1 MSDFNKNEFDPKAA
15 AEARKAEMEQIT
27 AKLEKGVKDVFNGG
41 NFKEYLNFC
50 AKLPR
55 YSVNNQLLIM
65 MQRPDATMCQSFS
78 NWKDMN
84 RFVKKGEKG
93 IRILAP
99 APYKMEKEQEK
110 LDVNGKAILDAN
122 GEPVTEKVEVTV
134 NAFKPVSTFDISQ
147 TEGDP
152 VPMVGVNELSGSVE
166 DYEKLINA
174 IMEVVPVPVSFE
186 NIESGAKGY
195 FHLEENR
202 IVIQEGMSEAQ
213 TVKTFIHEAAHQA
226 LHSREAYDKNDDK
239 KDDKNQPK
247 PIKKEE
253 ESKPVVLTK
262 EEIEKRQ
269 KEEEAAERKRVSKLA
284 KLYNEMKPEAAAD
297 IMTDLDDEIAVA
309 VLQKMDESQAAKV
322 LAALDPGQSA
332 RLTRSIYTGRRSS
345 LASPGDQMTPSPQVA
360 EE

>member
-1 MSDFNKNEFDPKAA
+1 MADKVGGIMADKPKQT
-15 AEARKAEMEQIT
+15 ETTEDLEETLETGEET
-27 AKLEKGVKDVFNGG
+27 AF
-41 NFKEYLNFC
+41 
-50 AKLPR
+50 
-55 YSVNNQLLIM
+55 
-65 MQRPDATMCQSFS
+65 QR
-78 NWKDMN
+78 WK
-84 RFVKKGEKG
+84 R
-93 IRILAP
+93 RILKAFGLLFVL
-99 APYKMEKEQEK
+99 ALIVVAGFFAGVYLRV
-110 LDVNGKAILDAN
+110 LDVY
-122 GEPVTEKVEVTV
+122 E
-134 NAFKPVSTFDISQ
+134 
-147 TEGDP
+147 
-152 VPMVGVNELSGSVE
+152 VNEKIDLYAIPFIGEYFVE
-166 DYEKLINA
+166 PAKKTPGLLDEY
-174 IMEVVPVPVSFE
+174 VVQP
-186 NIESGAKGY
+186 IIGAKDW
-195 FHLEENR
+195 
-202 IVIQEGMSEAQ
+202 IAAKMSEEP
-213 TVKTFIHEAAHQA
+213 KPEATPEGQSADG
-226 LHSREAYDKNDDK
+226 DKKPDEKKDDK

-345 LASPGDQMTPSPQVA
+345 MTSPGDQMTPSPQVA